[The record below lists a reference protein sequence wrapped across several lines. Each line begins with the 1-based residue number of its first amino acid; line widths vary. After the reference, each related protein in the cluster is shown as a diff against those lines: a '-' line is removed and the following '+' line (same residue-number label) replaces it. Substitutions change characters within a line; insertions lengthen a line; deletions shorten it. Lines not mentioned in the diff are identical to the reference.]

1 MRRLLFLMSAFLL
14 FTAAVSAQTVDELIA
29 KTAVARG
36 GLAKLRAVQTVR
48 LTGNFESGGMQAG
61 FVEVAKR
68 PNQLR
73 RDITI
78 QGMTL
83 IQAYD
88 GHTGWQIVPFT
99 GKTDPEV
106 MTGDD
111 LKSIQEEADTDGPLL
126 DYKLKGN
133 KIELVGK
140 EKVAG
145 RDAYNL
151 KVTLSNGTVRNI
163 FLDAETLLTTKTTG
177 KATRGGMELSIESS
191 LSDYREANGIMVP
204 FTVQVQVQGGDG
216 QSQKITFDKVEF
228 NVPVDDAVFI
238 MPTPKPAPAPK
249 P

>member
-14 FTAAVSAQTVDELIA
+14 FTAAVSAQAVDELIA
-29 KTAVARG
+29 KTAAARG
-36 GLAKLRAVQTVR
+36 GLAKLRAVQSVR

-163 FLDAETLLTTKTTG
+163 FLDAETFLTTKTTG

-216 QSQKITFDKVEF
+216 QSQKITFEKVEF

-238 MPTPKPAPAPK
+238 MPAAKPAPTPKP
-249 P
+249 